1 MVEIIY
7 YQEAKKEIKEAAA
20 YYEKHQK
27 GLGQSFL
34 LSIEYA
40 VKILSSNPLLYRKLR
55 GRFRRCLVEKFPYG
69 IIYIIDKNEIYI
81 VAVMHLKRNPG
92 YWIRRT

>member
-20 YYEKHQK
+20 YYEEQQK

-55 GRFRRCLVEKFPYG
+55 G
-69 IIYIIDKNEIYI
+69 
-81 VAVMHLKRNPG
+81 
-92 YWIRRT
+92 